1 VTIISGPAAELSF
14 PPTGNTLLSYMV
26 RWRKTANTD
35 WLVAGPLENN
45 AESFETPTLTA
56 LTEYEF
62 QLAVRTQKGRVG
74 AYSASTI
81 RTTP

>member
-1 VTIISGPAAELSF
+1 
-14 PPTGNTLLSYMV
+14 MV
-26 RWRKTANTD
+26 RWKKTADTE
-35 WLVAGPLENN
+35 WRVAGPLEND
-45 AESFETPTLTA
+45 AESFETPTA

-81 RTTP
+81 KTTP